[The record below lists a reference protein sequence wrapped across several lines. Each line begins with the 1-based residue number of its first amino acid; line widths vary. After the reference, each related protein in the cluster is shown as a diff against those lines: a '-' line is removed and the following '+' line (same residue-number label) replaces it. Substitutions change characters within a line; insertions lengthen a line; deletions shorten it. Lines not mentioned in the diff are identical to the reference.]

1 MVNASSTLFEAYDFL
16 DGTPFSYDDPR
27 FNKNNFGENRDPR
40 LDYTIYYD
48 GATFRGTVYNC
59 NPETTAA
66 DKIGPG
72 QTTQTGFL
80 MRKYFDE
87 SWNGDVT
94 QYGNNVPL
102 ARYAD
107 VLMMYLEAEME
118 AGTPITQNL
127 LDQTINA
134 VRGRVGMPGITET
147 NPDKLRKIIQ
157 KERMIEFAFE
167 GLRLWDLYRWGIA
180 EERLN
185 LDIYGSPFY
194 ISNQELMKKKDGQP
208 DPYNRWYVDKRNFK
222 TGQERWPIPLS
233 EKNINPN
240 LR

>member
-1 MVNASSTLFEAYDFL
+1 MIFWMERHSVMMTHVSIKIISEKT
-16 DGTPFSYDDPR
+16 GIHVW
-27 FNKNNFGENRDPR
+27 
-40 LDYTIYYD
+40 TIQSIMTEQPS
-48 GATFRGTVYNC
+48 GGTVYNC

-118 AGTPITQNL
+118 AGTPITQKSFGSDDKCSTRTSRHAL
-127 LDQTINA
+127 
-134 VRGRVGMPGITET
+134 ITET
-147 NPDKLRKIIQ
+147 NPIHYVKS
-157 KERMIEFAFE
+157 
-167 GLRLWDLYRWGIA
+167 Y
-180 EERLN
+180 
-185 LDIYGSPFY
+185 
-194 ISNQELMKKKDGQP
+194 KK
-208 DPYNRWYVDKRNFK
+208 NV
-222 TGQERWPIPLS
+222 
-233 EKNINPN
+233 
-240 LR
+240 

>member
-1 MVNASSTLFEAYDFL
+1 MCIRDRFVDDLAGHGLPQHAYPIKDGGWCLVNASSTLFEAYDFL

-48 GATFRGTVYNC
+48 GATFRGTIYNC

-94 QYGNNVPL
+94 KYGNNVPL

-118 AGTPITQNL
+118 AGTPITQTL

-134 VRGRVGMPGITET
+134 VRAVSYTHLTLPTILRV
-147 NPDKLRKIIQ
+147 
-157 KERMIEFAFE
+157 
-167 GLRLWDLYRWGIA
+167 
-180 EERLN
+180 
-185 LDIYGSPFY
+185 
-194 ISNQELMKKKDGQP
+194 
-208 DPYNRWYVDKRNFK
+208 
-222 TGQERWPIPLS
+222 
-233 EKNINPN
+233 
-240 LR
+240 